1 MFQKYKKWAFSWFN
15 NFNKCH
21 IMSNQCSLSFLFWVA
36 WGSNL
41 FLIIWAAWA
50 ILDIL
55 ILNLL
60 SCSWIYKFF
69 NDFCI
74 FISISIY
81 SCFFSN
87 GFGPSIFYNSLLAY
101 WFSHSSA
108 SHTKTTRLKW
118 LKVSTSSLT
127 HLHTSHWS
135 ETTSTKKVIII
146 METKTLERISHF
158 ILLHLITT
166 FLRFLPHS
174 SNSSHT
180 SHSLTE
186 SHLHMHVV
194 TKSMVSESTIITKE
208 IIIVI
213 KETFEWIISS
223 KEVFKYFV
231 CWLHI
236 KMSEIL
242 LTKLL
247 SSSFSWSHSPLFYIF
262 SSISIIVMSF
272 LLVRKYS
279 ICIWNLFENFF
290 GLFFIIG
297 VLIWM
302 VF

>member
-1 MFQKYKKWAFSWFN
+1 M
-15 NFNKCH
+15 
-21 IMSNQCSLSFLFWVA
+21 
-36 WGSNL
+36 
-41 FLIIWAAWA
+41 
-50 ILDIL
+50 
-55 ILNLL
+55 

-81 SCFFSN
+81 CSFFSN

-118 LKVSTSSLT
+118 LKVSTSSMT
-127 HLHTSHWS
+127 HLHASHWS

-146 METKTLERISHF
+146 METKTLEWISHF

-166 FLRFLPHS
+166 FLRFLSHS
-174 SNSSHT
+174 SNSSHTSHT

-194 TKSMVSESTIITKE
+194 TKSMVSKSTIIAKE
-208 IIIVI
+208 IIIIV
-213 KETFEWIISS
+213 KETFKWIITS
-223 KEVFKYFV
+223 KEIFKYFI

-236 KMSEIL
+236 KMSKIL

-247 SSSFSWSHSPLFYIF
+247 STSFSWSHSPLFYIF
-262 SSISIIVMSF
+262 SSISIIIMSF